1 MKYQPFKKV
10 FILFNIMTAFSVYA
24 VDNKYTEKVVED
36 PIPEYENPL
45 EVTEQNSSLLNNEME
60 LDDFDDLFKEASD
73 TEEAVIA
80 PSVEEAQKAKT
91 EEKKGIQFFGNI
103 EADLGGQ
110 LKYNPFD
117 TSPLASCNTYI
128 SFTGRPSD
136 FFAIKGTLLA
146 KFPYDNAL
154 KLDLYE
160 LYFDYTLMNFAYISV
175 GKKVITWGH
184 SKVFESNILTDQS
197 LNVDTTKI
205 LYRKE
210 KEFDDGSYRV
220 VVNVPLSH
228 FSLTGIASYDNYG
241 NNDLLMSKI
250 TYAALIEVNFWKM
263 SLGLFGR
270 KWAEY
275 DDKGCDPA
283 VGGELSCDLGDFHC
297 YLMGYGHINTKV
309 KGFPISRA
317 KGTASLWWATTDKVD
332 MGVIIEYQTG
342 YCWRDMGGDEF
353 NPNSPNF
360 DRTKL
365 GPVKDWFRHKL
376 AIQYAW
382 TNMFDTK
389 LGVGI
394 KYYHDFYEKWGSVIP
409 GFKINNIFNNAKLEI
424 GFPIYYGTQKE
435 NSGIIVDLNLSIN
448 F

>member
-1 MKYQPFKKV
+1 MKSSLIKKV
-10 FILFNIMTAFSVYA
+10 FILLNIFTVFSVYSQE
-24 VDNKYTEKVVED
+24 NRYTEKVVED

-45 EVTEQNSSLLNNEME
+45 EVTEQNSSLLNTEQE
-60 LDDFDDLFKEASD
+60 LEDFDDLFNDVAD
-73 TEEAVIA
+73 TNEAVTT
-80 PSVEEAQKAKT
+80 PSVEAAQKAKT
-91 EEKKGIQFFGNI
+91 EEKKGIQFFGQI

-117 TSPLASCNTYI
+117 TQPLASCNTYI
-128 SFTGRPSD
+128 SFTGRPTD
-136 FFAIKGTLLA
+136 YFAIKGTLLA
-146 KFPYDNAL
+146 KFPYENAL

-160 LYFDYTLMNFAYISV
+160 LYFDYTFLNFAYITV
-175 GKKVITWGH
+175 GKKVVTWGH
-184 SKVFESNILTDQS
+184 SKVFDSNILTDQS

-220 VVNVPLSH
+220 VVNVPLAH

-241 NNDLLMSKI
+241 DNDLLMSKI
-250 TYAALIEVNFWKM
+250 TYAGLIEINFWKM

-275 DDKGCDPA
+275 DKKGCDPA
-283 VGGELSCDLGDFHC
+283 FGAELSCDLGDFHC
-297 YLMGYGHINTKV
+297 YLMGYGHVNTKV

-332 MGVIIEYQTG
+332 MGFVIEYQTG
-342 YCWRDMGGDEF
+342 YCWSDMGDGC
-353 NPNSPNF
+353 NPNASDF
-360 DRTKL
+360 DREKL

-376 AIQYAW
+376 AAQFAW
-382 TNMFDTK
+382 TNICDTK
-389 LGVGI
+389 IGVGL
-394 KYYHDFYEKWGSVIP
+394 KFYHDFYENWGSVVP
-409 GFKINNIFNNAKLEI
+409 GLKINNIFKDAKFEI

-435 NSGIIVDLNLSIN
+435 NTGIIVDLNLAIN